1 MDLQGAYNIAID
13 LGLSDA
19 QAKLIASQ
27 AAYETANFTSNV
39 FKLNNNPAG
48 IMFINKP
55 YQKNATAGSSF
66 PSNESKTAKY
76 AKFLT
81 IKDGFKDMIRITY
94 PSLIQSTDST
104 TYAAKLKAQKYYTGN
119 QEIYSAGLTRY
130 WNLTKDFVKKK
141 NSIIGILLIISTITF
156 ILLKKK

>member
-1 MDLQGAYNIAID
+1 MSLKDAYDIALE
-13 LGLSDA
+13 LGLSDP
-19 QAKLIASQ
+19 QAKLIAAQ

-76 AKFLT
+76 AKFVT

-94 PSLIQSTDST
+94 PSLIKSTDTT
-104 TYAAKLKAQKYYTGN
+104 TYAANLKLQKYYTGPQAN
-119 QEIYSAGLTRY
+119 YTSGLLRY

-141 NSIIGILLIISTITF
+141 NSVIGIILLISTITF
-156 ILLKKK
+156 ILLKKR